1 MKSTIPAASNAP
13 HSHASGQTS
22 GSTDELARH
31 IASEFG
37 DMENL
42 AVYRQH
48 CEQYSEKAARRAY
61 EETLS
66 VPPEKLKRSRL
77 ALFIYL
83 VKKYATEEG

>member
-13 HSHASGQTS
+13 RSKSNGQTN
-22 GSTDELARH
+22 GSAEELARH

-37 DMENL
+37 DMRNL

-48 CEQYSEKAARRAY
+48 CEQYPEKAARRAY

-83 VKKYATEEG
+83 VKKYATEEE